1 MIKNRNFEIYI
12 YIIKESELT
21 KLTREIETIKTD
33 GRDKDVRLQSL
44 QAKVK

>member
-1 MIKNRNFEIYI
+1 LNIIFII
-12 YIIKESELT
+12 IIIIKESDLA
-21 KLTREIETIKTD
+21 KLTREIEGIKTD